1 MTYTVKEIF
10 YTLQGEGANAGR
22 PAVFCRFS
30 GCNLWSGLDSDR
42 STAVCQFCD
51 TDFVGGRRY
60 QTAEELA
67 AAIEAQWPTPETSDR
82 FVVVTGGEPA
92 LQFDE
97 ALKAA
102 LHRRGFFIAMESNGT
117 VALDAKPDW
126 LTVSPKSGTQLQLT
140 DGDELKVVIPQD
152 GLDLAALRRLAFG
165 LFYVQPKDEA
175 GRTRENTDA
184 ALALCKANPS
194 WRLSIQT
201 HKAVGFP

>member
-1 MTYTVKEIF
+1 MAYTVKEIF

-30 GCNLWSGLDSDR
+30 GCNLWSGLESDR
-42 STAVCQFCD
+42 PKAICQFCD

-60 QTAEELA
+60 QTAEALA
-67 AAIEAQWPTPETSDR
+67 AEIEAHWPTPEQRDR

-117 VALDAKPDW
+117 VALSAKPDW
-126 LTVSPKSGTQLQLT
+126 LTVSPKSGTHLQLT
-140 DGDELKVVIPQD
+140 SGDELKVVMPQA
-152 GLDLAALRRLAFG
+152 GLDLPALKTLAFR

-175 GRTRENTDA
+175 GRTDENTRA
-184 ALALCKANPS
+184 ALAFCKANPS

-201 HKAVGFP
+201 HKTVGFP